1 MIWYALEMILAT
13 IGLTIITVVTRSFFM
28 ISDKELPMPEWLRRG
43 LKYAPLAALGAVIV
57 PELFMTQGK
66 FIHTLMDA
74 RLPALAGAVIYYY
87 TKRGIL
93 GTILVGMIIYLPLHI
108 GLGW

>member
-1 MIWYALEMILAT
+1 
-13 IGLTIITVVTRSFFM
+13 
-28 ISDKELPMPEWLRRG
+28 
-43 LKYAPLAALGAVIV
+43 
-57 PELFMTQGK
+57 MTQGH

-93 GTILVGMIIYLPLHI
+93 GTILVGMLIYLPLHI